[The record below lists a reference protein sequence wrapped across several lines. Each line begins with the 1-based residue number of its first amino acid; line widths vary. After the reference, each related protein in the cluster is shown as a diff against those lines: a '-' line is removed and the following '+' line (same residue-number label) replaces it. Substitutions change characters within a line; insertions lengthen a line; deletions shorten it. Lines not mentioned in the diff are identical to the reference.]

1 MTACAQVPVPPTH
14 ATDDFLSID
23 GTRLRY
29 RDEGRG
35 PAVLLVHGWTLDL
48 EMWDL
53 QVSALRGSFRLIRLD
68 RRGHGLSEGTAT
80 PERDSEDLNQLCKQL
95 ELTRVA
101 LIGMSQGVR
110 AVLGFA
116 SAASSRVS
124 AVILDGPPA
133 LASEADPEVP
143 VQQYAALVRAHGI
156 EAFRREWARHSL
168 MQLRTRDPAR
178 RALLAAMIERYAGND
193 LRSAP
198 SRGELTGDGARV
210 RPEAVAAPTLV
221 LSGEHDLPGRR
232 LAARRLAARLSDAEL
247 AIIPGAAHLP
257 NLDSPDVYSKL
268 CRAFL
273 LRHCGSRGPS

>member
-35 PAVLLVHGWTLDL
+35 PVVLLVHGWTLDL

-193 LRSAP
+193 LQSP
-198 SRGELTGDGARV
+198 PPGAEPIGGRV

-221 LSGEHDLPGRR
+221 LSGELDLPGRR

>member
-35 PAVLLVHGWTLDL
+35 PVVLLVHGWTLDL

-143 VQQYAALVRAHGI
+143 VQEYAALVREHGI

-193 LRSAP
+193 LQSPA
-198 SRGELTGDGARV
+198 SGAELVGGRV

-221 LSGEHDLPGRR
+221 LSGELDLPGRR

>member
-14 ATDDFLSID
+14 ATDNFLSIN

-35 PAVLLVHGWTLDL
+35 PVVLLVHGWTLDL
-48 EMWDL
+48 EMWDP
-53 QVSALRGSFRLIRLD
+53 QVSALRATFRLIRLD
-68 RRGHGLSEGTAT
+68 RRGHGLSGGTST
-80 PERDSEDLNQLCKQL
+80 PERDSEDLDRLCNHL
-95 ELTRVA
+95 GLTRVA

-110 AVLGFA
+110 GVLRFA
-116 SAASSRVS
+116 CAAPRRVS

-133 LASEADPEVP
+133 LDSESDPEVP
-143 VQQYAALVRAHGI
+143 VQQYAALVHAHGI
-156 EAFRREWARHSL
+156 AAFRRKWAGHRL

-178 RALLAAMIERYAGND
+178 RALVAAMIERYAGND
-193 LRSAP
+193 LQSPA
-198 SRGELTGDGARV
+198 SGAELVGGRV

-221 LSGEHDLPGRR
+221 LSGELDPPGRR

>member
-14 ATDDFLSID
+14 ATDNFLSID

-48 EMWDL
+48 EMWDP
-53 QVSALRGSFRLIRLD
+53 QVSALRGTFRLIRLD
-68 RRGHGLSEGTAT
+68 RRGHGLSEGTST
-80 PERDSEDLNQLCKQL
+80 PERDSEDLERLSKHL
-95 ELTRVA
+95 GLTRVA

-110 AVLGFA
+110 GVLGFA
-116 SAASSRVS
+116 CAAPGRVS
-124 AVILDGPPA
+124 ALILDGPPA
-133 LASEADPEVP
+133 LDSESDPEVP
-143 VQQYAALVRAHGI
+143 VQQYAALVHAHGM
-156 EAFRREWARHSL
+156 ATFRREWARHRL
-168 MQLRTRDPAR
+168 MQLRTRDPVR
-178 RALLAAMIERYAGND
+178 RALVAAMIERYAGND
-193 LRSAP
+193 LQSPP
-198 SRGELTGDGARV
+198 SGAELIDGA

-221 LSGEHDLPGRR
+221 LSGELDLPGRR

-247 AIIPGAAHLP
+247 AIISGAAHLP

-273 LRHCGSRGPS
+273 LRHCGSRGLS